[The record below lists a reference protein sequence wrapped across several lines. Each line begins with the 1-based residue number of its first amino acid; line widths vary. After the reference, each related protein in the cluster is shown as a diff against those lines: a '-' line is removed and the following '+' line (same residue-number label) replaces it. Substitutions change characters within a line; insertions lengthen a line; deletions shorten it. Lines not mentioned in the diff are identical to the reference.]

1 MKVIVDIEADSLTP
15 TKIWCIV
22 CLDIS
27 TNTFHEFYGETLKD
41 FKNFSTQVDKFIAHN
56 GVCYDIPVLNRLLNC
71 NIKLN
76 QVIDTLVLSRL
87 FNVTR
92 TGGHSLRN
100 FGQLFRFPK
109 QEFNDFSKFSLEML
123 KYCRQD
129 VLLTKKVYDFL
140 LVEGEGFSSDCIQ
153 IEHSIQH
160 ILQKQKENGFYLDQE
175 KASQLRETC
184 LAIMKEIE
192 FEVEQNFKPKVSLI
206 RTVKPKYKADGS
218 MSTVGLNR
226 FENPLETVGGEFS
239 LIEYVPFNM
248 SSPKQVVER
257 MYEYG
262 WKPVVFNNPSPIMKR
277 KGIKRGSPK
286 VCEENI
292 NTLPDSAPKVAKR
305 IGTYLMCA
313 NRAKLVEQWFNSLG
327 SDGRVHGDVIGVGAN
342 THRMAHIMP
351 NMANV
356 PSVSFKDDGHP
367 KLGLDGR
374 FGFECRDCFTVQ
386 DSINR
391 TLIGVDAKAIQLRI
405 LAHYVNNK
413 EFTDAMI
420 NGDIHQFNREALGL
434 GSVTNG
440 RAIAKTFIYA
450 FLLGAGDPKLG
461 SIVGGTTKDGAIL
474 RAKFMENV
482 TGLKEIKLKNE
493 RDAKRGFFIGLDGRK
508 LPIKSAH
515 FALSSYLQ
523 GGEAVVMKAAYIEWY
538 NKILKQKLD
547 AKGVAIIHDEFQID
561 SLISDAEQV
570 SKIVIQAIRNT
581 TKTFKL
587 NCPMDGEAK
596 LGLTWAR
603 TH

>member
-27 TNTFHEFYGETLKD
+27 TNNLHEFYGETLKD
-41 FKNFSTQVDKFIAHN
+41 FKDFSKQVEKFIAHN
-56 GVCYDIPVLNRLLNC
+56 GICYDIPVLNRLLDC
-71 NIKLN
+71 DIKLSK
-76 QVIDTLVLSRL
+76 VVDTLILSRL

-109 QEFNDFSKFSLEML
+109 QEFEDFSKFSVEML

-175 KASQLRETC
+175 KALKLREDC
-184 LAIMKEIE
+184 LSIMKEIE
-192 FEVEQNFKPKVSLI
+192 FEVEQTFKPKISLI
-206 RTVKPKYKADGS
+206 RTVKPKYKANGV

-226 FENPLETVGGEFS
+226 FENPLEVVGGEFS
-239 LIEYVPFNM
+239 LIKYTPFNM

-262 WKPVVFNNPSPIMKR
+262 WKPVVFNNPSPTMK
-277 KGIKRGSPK
+277 KQGIKRGSPK
-286 VCEENI
+286 VCVENI
-292 NTLPDSAPKVAKR
+292 NTLPDTAPKAAKR
-305 IGTYLMCA
+305 IGTYLMCS
-313 NRAKLVEQWFNSLG
+313 NRANLVEQWFSSLG
-327 SDGRVHGDVIGVGAN
+327 SDGRVHGDVIGLGAN
-342 THRMAHIMP
+342 THRMAHIRP
-351 NMANV
+351 NMGNV
-356 PSVSFKDDGHP
+356 PSLTLDDEGHP
-367 KLGLDGR
+367 KLGLEGR
-374 FGFECRDCFTVQ
+374 FGFECRDCFTVK
-386 DSINR
+386 DPVNR

-461 SIVGGTTKDGAIL
+461 SIVGGTAKDGAAL
-474 RAKFMENV
+474 RTKFMENV
-482 TGLKEIKLKNE
+482 TGLKEIKFRNTQ
-493 RDAKRGFFIGLDGRK
+493 DAKRGYFKGLDGRK

-523 GGEAVVMKAAYIEWY
+523 GGEAVIMKAAYIEWY

-547 AKGVAIIHDEFQID
+547 AKGVAIVHDEFQID
-561 SLISDAEQV
+561 SLKSDAKEV
-570 SKIVIQAIRNT
+570 SKIVVQSIRNT

-587 NCPMDGEAK
+587 NCPMDGESK
-596 LGLTWAR
+596 LGLTWAG